1 MKKTG
6 RIVKWFFLL
15 LYFLSLI
22 YILLNNSYYSSF
34 LGLPVWLIPAVTVI
48 SIIMAG
54 ISYIKIY
61 LKVNI
66 LEYEFTSIVNH
77 TFRTPLTRIVWAL
90 KEMRDNEV
98 DKQKLLYIQ
107 NVDNSANRI
116 LNIVD
121 ILVGMQDIDNKS
133 SYFWSPIS
141 IRKVLENSISK
152 YREIIDQ
159 KKFNFKISLFTEI
172 PPLTADLKKM
182 SFVFDAIMENTL
194 WYTPV
199 GGNITIGSI
208 RKKDKVIFYAEDSGI
223 GLDFHDRNRIFSKF
237 YRGDV
242 ARKMNT
248 DGMGLSMYLAHK
260 IVERHGGRIYVK
272 SKGRNRGATFFVEL
286 PIGKKT
292 GEIK

>member
-1 MKKTG
+1 MKKAW

-22 YILLNNSYYSSF
+22 YILLNNEYYYEYF
-34 LGLPVWLIPAVTVI
+34 RIPWFLIPAITVI

-66 LEYEFTSIVNH
+66 IEYEFMSIVNH

-90 KEMRDNEV
+90 KEMRENEL

-121 ILVGMQDIDNKS
+121 ILVGMQDVDNKA

-141 IRKVLENSISK
+141 IRKVIEGSISK
-152 YREIIDQ
+152 YRAIIDQ

-182 SFVFDAIMENTL
+182 SFVFDAIMENAL
-194 WYTPV
+194 WYTPD
-199 GGNITIGSI
+199 GGNITLGCIN
-208 RKKDKVIFYAEDSGI
+208 KPKKVIFYAEDSGI
-223 GLDFHDRNRIFSKF
+223 GMDARDKRRIFTRF
-237 YRGDV
+237 YRGDI

-248 DGMGLSMYLAHK
+248 DGMGLSMYLAKK
-260 IVERHGGRIYVK
+260 IIEKHGGKIYVK
-272 SKGRNRGATFFVEL
+272 SKGLGKGSKFFIEL
-286 PIGKKT
+286 PISRKS